1 MGIYDKLSQLDK
13 NQPPLPGQQ
22 TKESTSLNPEPEQT
36 KPTPLIKTATP
47 KQKSQKTRLSENKK
61 VRKQESQKT
70 RLPESKK
77 AVLPARN
84 QEQLLDEIQ
93 PYLDL
98 KASNMVS
105 FRYPDTLIAW
115 LEESLYWL
123 KKQYGKKLTKNA
135 LLVAALAYVLWDLEQ
150 NSQASF
156 LYQQFIQEKEEV

>member
-1 MGIYDKLSQLDK
+1 MGIYDQLSQLDK
-13 NQPPLPGQQ
+13 NKPPLPSQPI
-22 TKESTSLNPEPEQT
+22 ESASLIPDPEQD
-36 KPTPLIKTATP
+36 KPTPSTKTATP
-47 KQKSQKTRLSENKK
+47 KQKSQKKRLPESKNA
-61 VRKQESQKT
+61 RKQESKKT

-77 AVLPARN
+77 VELPASN
-84 QEQLLDEIQ
+84 QEQLLDAIQ

-115 LEESLYWL
+115 LEESLYQL

-150 NSQASF
+150 NGQESF
-156 LYQQFIQEKEEV
+156 LYQQFIWEEEEA

>member
-1 MGIYDKLSQLDK
+1 
-13 NQPPLPGQQ
+13 LP
-22 TKESTSLNPEPEQT
+22 
-36 KPTPLIKTATP
+36 
-47 KQKSQKTRLSENKK
+47 ENKK